1 MLSAGVGVL
10 LFLPVHLQL
19 ANCSLSAFHVI
30 IGALKEQELRLVT
43 NLTKLRSG
51 RSMTQ
56 QGLAFW
62 LEAIS
67 CRVGP
72 QATVRVTREDGGWSQ
87 RLLRSQP
94 PTIETRGWKDTGTI
108 IQDPLKCDWCHSFWV
123 LWLHVVPVAARGWLP
138 ETVGWDTQTHSRLP
152 EIHTQTLTSQWN
164 LFYCQ
169 IFSSLSHTNG
179 WSQSMPIPYLIWQL
193 VKVANESKSTKLLW
207 AGKYFV

>member
-56 QGLAFW
+56 QDPAFW

-67 CRVGP
+67 CRVCP

-94 PTIETRGWKDTGTI
+94 PTIEPRGVEGHGYNNPGSIKVWLMPFFLGLMSTCCACCCLGMASWNRGMGHT
-108 IQDPLKCDWCHSFWV
+108 DPQQAPRDPHPDSDFTVESV
-123 LWLHVVPVAARGWLP
+123 LQPNVFFP
-138 ETVGWDTQTHSRLP
+138 
-152 EIHTQTLTSQWN
+152 
-164 LFYCQ
+164 
-169 IFSSLSHTNG
+169 
-179 WSQSMPIPYLIWQL
+179 
-193 VKVANESKSTKLLW
+193 KS
-207 AGKYFV
+207 Y